1 MRNYIDVDVNDL
13 PDIFD
18 INIVDEEYVIRV
30 DYNSFADYYTITI
43 QKDGETLLEQ
53 EPLILGQLV
62 GIDIP
67 DPRLPRVDIRV
78 MDETNQARDA
88 GKGKKKTSKSS
99 KTKSGKRTKKYTAL
113 TLKPGDTLWALSK
126 KYGKSVK
133 WLTKVNKIKD
143 PNKISAGKKIRVR

>member
-30 DYNSFADYYTITI
+30 DYNNFADYYTITI

-78 MDETNQARDA
+78 MDETDQARDA
-88 GKGKKKTSKSS
+88 GKGNF
-99 KTKSGKRTKKYTAL
+99 GE
-113 TLKPGDTLWALSK
+113 
-126 KYGKSVK
+126 SVK
-133 WLTKVNKIKD
+133 LYFDVVD
-143 PNKISAGKKIRVR
+143 PNGSETVDPTIEPLGYDPDETADDETDEEVSY

>member
-88 GKGKKKTSKSS
+88 GKGNF
-99 KTKSGKRTKKYTAL
+99 GEN
-113 TLKPGDTLWALSK
+113 
-126 KYGKSVK
+126 VK
-133 WLTKVNKIKD
+133 LYFDAVD
-143 PNKISAGKKIRVR
+143 PNGSETVDPTIEPLGYDPDETADDETDEEVSY

>member
-78 MDETNQARDA
+78 MDETNKARDA
-88 GKGKKKTSKSS
+88 GKGNF
-99 KTKSGKRTKKYTAL
+99 GEN
-113 TLKPGDTLWALSK
+113 
-126 KYGKSVK
+126 VK
-133 WLTKVNKIKD
+133 LYFDVVD
-143 PNKISAGKKIRVR
+143 PNGSETVDPTIEPLGYDPDETADDETDEEVSY